1 MASAIVLR
9 VSLNPLL
16 FVSVRIA
23 FDRNPIQQ
31 LKQAKS
37 LFFSYDKN
45 SKGKQMYQGAIAERK
60 HCRCVSSGFLLCHL
74 RSTAFFLAFSR
85 GLLLQPQATY
95 PCCNSKNGG
104 RTQWKNVLT
113 SLGYP
118 LLIRKTI
125 TSTEIPQVDFHIPL
139 AKMSHGY
146 SQYHRNLGRKMF
158 N

>member
-45 SKGKQMYQGAIAERK
+45 SKGKQMCQGANAQRK
-60 HCRCVSSGFLLCHL
+60 HCRCGSSGFLLCHPWG
-74 RSTAFFLAFSR
+74 TAFFLEFSR
-85 GLLLQPQATY
+85 SLPHLQASY
-95 PCCNSKNGG
+95 LCCNSKKGG
-104 RTQWKNVLT
+104 RTQCKNVLT

-118 LLIRKTI
+118 LFIRKTI
-125 TSTEIPQVDFHIPL
+125 TFIEIPQVDFHISL

-146 SQYHRNLGRKMF
+146 SQFQRNLGQKIF
-158 N
+158 D